1 MAWVYI
7 LRGAS
12 GRHYIGSTG
21 DLERRLA
28 EHQRGG
34 NHTTHRFG
42 NDLEL
47 IASARANSIAEARIL
62 EIQLKRKKN
71 PRIAIAALTS
81 LSQNERSPECFRG
94 WFRVRVP
101 ADPAQTS
108 LQLKRND

>member
-1 MAWVYI
+1 MVEQRPFKALAAGSSPAQPSFFVAWVYI

-12 GRHYIGSTG
+12 GRHYIGSAG
-21 DLERRLA
+21 DLDRRLA

-47 IASARANSIAEARIL
+47 IASARVNSIAEARIL

-81 LSQNERSPECFRG
+81 LSQ
-94 WFRVRVP
+94 
-101 ADPAQTS
+101 
-108 LQLKRND
+108 K

>member
-1 MAWVYI
+1 MGLYPA
-7 LRGAS
+7 RAS

-34 NHTTHRFG
+34 NHTTYRFG

-47 IASARANSIAEARIL
+47 IASARVNSIAEARIL

-71 PRIAIAALTS
+71 PRIAIADLH
-81 LSQNERSPECFRG
+81 P
-94 WFRVRVP
+94 
-101 ADPAQTS
+101 
-108 LQLKRND
+108 

>member
-1 MAWVYI
+1 MVEQRPFKA
-7 LRGAS
+7 LAA
-12 GRHYIGSTG
+12 GSSPAQPSFLWLGLMSCAALLDGTTSDRLG

-47 IASARANSIAEARIL
+47 IAFARVNSIAEARIL

-81 LSQNERSPECFRG
+81 LSQ
-94 WFRVRVP
+94 
-101 ADPAQTS
+101 
-108 LQLKRND
+108 K

>member
-47 IASARANSIAEARIL
+47 IAFARVN
-62 EIQLKRKKN
+62 
-71 PRIAIAALTS
+71 
-81 LSQNERSPECFRG
+81 
-94 WFRVRVP
+94 
-101 ADPAQTS
+101 
-108 LQLKRND
+108 

>member
-47 IASARANSIAEARIL
+47 IASARVNSIAEARIL

-81 LSQNERSPECFRG
+81 LSQ
-94 WFRVRVP
+94 
-101 ADPAQTS
+101 
-108 LQLKRND
+108 K

>member
-47 IASARANSIAEARIL
+47 IASARVNF
-62 EIQLKRKKN
+62 N
-71 PRIAIAALTS
+71 C
-81 LSQNERSPECFRG
+81 RS
-94 WFRVRVP
+94 
-101 ADPAQTS
+101 ADP
-108 LQLKRND
+108 RNPTKTQKESAHRHCRTYIPESK